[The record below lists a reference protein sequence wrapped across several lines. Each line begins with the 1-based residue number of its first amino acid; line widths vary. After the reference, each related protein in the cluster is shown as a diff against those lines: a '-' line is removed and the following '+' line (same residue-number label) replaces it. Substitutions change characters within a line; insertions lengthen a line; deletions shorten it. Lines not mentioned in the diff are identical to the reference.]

1 MEPRLS
7 ISKASKG
14 TFVSMIFEI
23 IGASTL
29 AIDILQNEANLKKS
43 ATYPDL
49 KILKKYKQTLRFPS
63 ERESFKATFLFCIL
77 WRYL

>member
-14 TFVSMIFEI
+14 PFVSMIFQI

-29 AIDILQNEANLKKS
+29 TIDFLQIEADSKVS
-43 ATYPDL
+43 VTYPDL
-49 KILKKYKQTLRFPS
+49 KILTKYKQTLRFPY
-63 ERESFKATFLFCIL
+63 ERESFKTAFMFCIL